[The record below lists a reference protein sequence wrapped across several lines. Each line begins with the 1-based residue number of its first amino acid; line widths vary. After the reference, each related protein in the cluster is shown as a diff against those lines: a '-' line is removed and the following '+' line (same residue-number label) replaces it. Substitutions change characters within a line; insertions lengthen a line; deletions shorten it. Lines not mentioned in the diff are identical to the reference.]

1 MSERDVRDTDK
12 AGPHAPPGSAP
23 LPVFRFCSQLAYGD
37 VGRLLLNRKM
47 IMTLRISRPA
57 ALSSLA
63 LALAA
68 CYAHAEPTTSET
80 IVVTATRSPQP
91 LANVISDS
99 VNISA
104 EQISQSGAGSIIDL
118 LQRQRGIEIARN
130 GGAGT
135 SSSVYIRGANSNQNI
150 VLVDGVRIGSSTTG
164 AANWSA
170 IPLTAIDH
178 IEIVYGPLSSLY
190 GADAIGGVIQIFTKK
205 GQGAPAVTGFVGYG
219 SDKTREA
226 DATLSGATGGD
237 HSFSYA
243 ISAGKE
249 KSDGFSATRPGSSS
263 YNSDRDG
270 YDKENASGQ
279 FSLQL
284 APGYEAGALFLHSK
298 LDSQY
303 DGGASAYDVRSKAKI
318 ESASVYAKAKF
329 VPFIDT
335 LLQYSQSK
343 DDGETFSNAT
353 ASGYSLINSRQT
365 DITLQNDVRIG
376 DDVLQLLYD
385 HRKEEVET
393 NAAAQYPDRTT
404 NSWAASYN
412 ARRGANLLNASIRR
426 DNSVYGSKNTGSVGY
441 GYNFT
446 QQLRATASY
455 GTSFR
460 APTYNELYYPAYGNP
475 ANKPEEG
482 KNAEVGVRYDDGVN
496 ALSVSYYHNRLTDL
510 LVNTTPC
517 PFGIKE
523 YKNGCAYN
531 VNHALLEG
539 LTIGGATK
547 LAGINLTA
555 SIDLQDPKDE
565 TTDKRLARRSKKHG
579 NLAADYGIGALKAGV
594 ELDVSGDRFDDAANK
609 NRLGGYGLVNL
620 YATYAFTRDWS
631 ALVRWNN
638 VGDKKYDLARNY
650 ATPDSK
656 VFAGIRYGYK

>member
-1 MSERDVRDTDK
+1 
-12 AGPHAPPGSAP
+12 
-23 LPVFRFCSQLAYGD
+23 
-37 VGRLLLNRKM
+37 M

-68 CYAHAEPTTSET
+68 CYAHAEPGAADTV
-80 IVVTATRSPQP
+80 VVTATRSPQS
-91 LANVISDS
+91 LADIISDS
-99 VNISA
+99 VTISA
-104 EQISQSGAGSIIDL
+104 EQISESGAGSIVDL

-205 GQGAPAVTGFVGYG
+205 GKGAPAVTAFAGYG

-226 DATLSGATGGD
+226 DATLSGATGGE

-263 YNSDRDG
+263 YNADRDG
-270 YDKENASGQ
+270 YDKENVSGQ

-284 APGYEAGALFLHSK
+284 AKGYETGALLLHSK

-303 DGGASAYDVRSKAKI
+303 DGGASAYDVRSEAKI
-318 ESASVYAKAKF
+318 ENASIYGKAQF
-329 VPFIDT
+329 LPFMST

-343 DDGETFSNAT
+343 DEGANYSSAA
-353 ASGYSLINSRQT
+353 ASGYSQINTKQT
-365 DITLQNDVRIG
+365 DITLQNDVQIG
-376 DDVLQLLYD
+376 EDMLQVLYD

-393 NAAAQYPDRTT
+393 NGSTALNRDRST

-412 ARRGANLLNASIRR
+412 ARRGANLFNAGVRR
-426 DNSVYGSKNTGSVGY
+426 DKSVYGSKTTGSLGY

-460 APTYNELYYPAYGNP
+460 APTYNELYYPSYGNP
-475 ANKPEEG
+475 GNKPEEG
-482 KNAEVGVRYDDGVN
+482 KNAEIGLRYDNGVH
-496 ALSVSYYHNRLTDL
+496 ALSASYYHNRLTDL

-517 PFGIKE
+517 PFGTAG
-523 YKNGCAYN
+523 YAFGCAYN
-531 VNHALLEG
+531 VNRALLEG
-539 LTIGGATK
+539 LTIGAATK
-547 LAGINLTA
+547 LAGVNLTA
-555 SIDLQDPKDE
+555 NIDLQDPKDE
-565 TTDKRLARRSKKHG
+565 TTNKRLARRAKKHG

-594 ELDVSGDRFDDAANK
+594 ELELSGDRFDDAANK

-638 VGDKKYDLARNY
+638 IGDKQYDLARNY
-650 ATPDSK
+650 ATPGSK

>member
-1 MSERDVRDTDK
+1 
-12 AGPHAPPGSAP
+12 
-23 LPVFRFCSQLAYGD
+23 
-37 VGRLLLNRKM
+37 
-47 IMTLRISRPA
+47 MTLRISRPA

-68 CYAHAEPTTSET
+68 CYAHAEPTAADT

-91 LANVISDS
+91 LADVISDS
-99 VNISA
+99 VTISA
-104 EQISQSGAGSIIDL
+104 EQISQSGAGSVVDL

-135 SSSVYIRGANSNQNI
+135 ASSVYIRGANSNQNI

-205 GQGAPAVTGFVGYG
+205 GKGAPALTAFAGYG
-219 SDKTREA
+219 SDQTREF
-226 DATLSGATGGD
+226 DATLSGATGGE

-249 KSDGFSATRPGSSS
+249 KSDGFSATRPGSTS
-263 YNSDRDG
+263 YNADRDG
-270 YDKENASGQ
+270 YDKENVSGQ

-303 DGGASAYDVRSKAKI
+303 DGGASAYDVRSEAKVQ
-318 ESASVYAKAKF
+318 SASVYGKAKF

-343 DDGETFSNAT
+343 DEGANFSNAT
-353 ASGYSLINSRQT
+353 ASGYSQINSKQT
-365 DITLQNDVRIG
+365 DITLQNDIRIG

-393 NAAAQYPDRTT
+393 NGSTALNRDRTT

-441 GYNFT
+441 RYNFT

-460 APTYNELYYPAYGNP
+460 APTYNELYFPSYGNP
-475 ANKPEEG
+475 GNKPEEG
-482 KNAEVGVRYDDGVN
+482 KNAEVGMRYDDGVN
-496 ALSVSYYHNRLTDL
+496 AVSVSYYHNRLTDL

-517 PFGIKE
+517 PFGIAD

-547 LAGINLTA
+547 LAGVNLTA

-579 NLAADYGIGALKAGV
+579 NLGADYGIGALKAGV
-594 ELDVSGDRFDDAANK
+594 ELEVSGDRFDDAANK

-620 YATYAFTRDWS
+620 YATYAFNRDWS